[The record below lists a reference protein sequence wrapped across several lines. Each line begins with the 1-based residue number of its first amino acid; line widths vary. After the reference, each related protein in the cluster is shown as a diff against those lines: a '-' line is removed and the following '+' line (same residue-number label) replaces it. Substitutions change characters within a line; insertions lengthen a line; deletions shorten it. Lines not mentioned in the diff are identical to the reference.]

1 MTTEKVEGEKYMVK
15 KLAVL
20 LLGCASIS
28 SYAQYIK
35 HDYQVVEHRVQEE
48 PNIAKTVQKTANE
61 PSRYKRELDC
71 LINTTIREAEN
82 QDRLT
87 QQGIMHV
94 IHNRA
99 KLNKTSYC
107 NVVNK
112 KNAFSHRKIHSKRD
126 PSLVNMAR
134 SIMKGDSMDPTK
146 GSLFFH
152 DDSITQNPFKHTRRA
167 IVLGDMWFYKLVGDY
182 MV

>member
-1 MTTEKVEGEKYMVK
+1 MVK

-35 HDYQVVEHRVQEE
+35 HDYKVVEPQVQEE
-48 PNIAKTVQKTANE
+48 SKIVKTVQTVQKTANK

-99 KLNKTSYC
+99 KLNKTGYC
-107 NVVNK
+107 DVVNK
-112 KNAFSHRKIHSKRD
+112 KNAFSHRKIHPKRD
-126 PSLVNMAR
+126 PLLVNMAT
-134 SIMKGDSMDPTK
+134 SIMRGDSKDPTK

-152 DDSITQNPFKHTRRA
+152 DDSITQNPFKHAKRSV
-167 IVLGDMWFYKLVGDY
+167 VLGDMWFYRLMGDY